1 MNTNISGGQLDSAT
15 AAKSS
20 WRVVVLFLLTL
31 GVTVICGALFFPFLS
46 PIIWAIALT
55 VATRAPYD
63 WLLRHTR
70 NPTLT
75 ATLGVLLVIALIL
88 VPAFF
93 LAQSLGHRL
102 MDLFSL
108 VQGGSA
114 QKWFQDTLDKHPRLQ
129 RLIEE
134 LLGTVDLQAVAQSTA
149 KFLAARL
156 RDLLTGS
163 ATLIMQVVFMLFAL
177 FFLFRD
183 REDAVRAL
191 RSLIPLNGH
200 QTEMLLRRLT
210 DVLTATLQ
218 GRVIIAV
225 LQGSLGGL
233 MFWLLGVPEVFIWT
247 VIMILLAM
255 IPFVGTLPVWMPAA
269 VYLGLSDHWIKA
281 LILFCWGVF
290 VIGTADNLLYPA
302 LVGSKLQLHTAPLFF
317 AVLGGLAL
325 FGASGIVLG
334 PLILAG
340 FLALVRIWKDQD
352 RAQADN

>member
-1 MNTNISGGQLDSAT
+1 
-15 AAKSS
+15 
-20 WRVVVLFLLTL
+20 
-31 GVTVICGALFFPFLS
+31 
-46 PIIWAIALT
+46 
-55 VATRAPYD
+55 
-63 WLLRHTR
+63 
-70 NPTLT
+70 
-75 ATLGVLLVIALIL
+75 
-88 VPAFF
+88 
-93 LAQSLGHRL
+93 
-102 MDLFSL
+102 
-108 VQGGSA
+108 
-114 QKWFQDTLDKHPRLQ
+114 
-129 RLIEE
+129 
-134 LLGTVDLQAVAQSTA
+134 
-149 KFLAARL
+149 
-156 RDLLTGS
+156 
-163 ATLIMQVVFMLFAL
+163 MLFAL